1 MSFTKK
7 LLWGAAPLLLLF
19 ACHEGH
25 QSEMKATTTDN
36 IEALVV
42 NPSTPSPKDNTEEYS
57 RIVENNFLTAK
68 ENPLSTFSIDV
79 DRAAYS
85 NVRRFIEQGTLPPA
99 DAVRLEEMVNYFDYD
114 YQQPKNNDPVAVY
127 TEMSSCPWNSKH
139 RLIHIG
145 LKGKEIATENLPAA
159 NLVFLIDVSGS
170 MEEQNKLPL
179 VKASLKL
186 LTDQL
191 RDKDR
196 VAIVT
201 YAGAAGVALESTS
214 GSKKEKIK
222 DAIDNLDAGGGT
234 AGAEGILQACRIAHE
249 NFISNGGNNRVI
261 LATDGDFNI
270 GVSSDDELVSL
281 IEKERK
287 SNIFLTVL
295 GFGMGNYKDSKMQQM
310 ADKGN
315 GNHAYIDNMNEAR
328 KTLVN
333 EFGSSL
339 FTIAKDVKLQV
350 EFNPA
355 KVNAYRLIGYEKRML
370 AKEDFNND
378 EKDAGEM
385 GSGHT
390 VTALYEVIPFGVKDG
405 FANVDDL
412 KYQHQPKAKMTT
424 GLTDEIMTV
433 KIRYKTPE
441 GNISRLIVQPVTDE
455 NKSIENTSANF
466 RFSASVAE
474 FGLLL
479 RNSQF
484 KQNSDYKNVI
494 SLAENAKGDDKNGYR
509 AEFINLVKTAS
520 SLDKN

>member
-1 MSFTKK
+1 MSFKKK

-19 ACHEGH
+19 ACHEG
-25 QSEMKATTTDN
+25 QQQNNRTEDLAMTVEK
-36 IEALVV
+36 I
-42 NPSTPSPKDNTEEYS
+42 SPLPVADNTEEYS
-57 RIVENNFLTAK
+57 KIAENNFLTAK

-114 YQQPKNNDPVAVY
+114 YQQPKNDDPVAVY
-127 TEMSSCPWNSKH
+127 TEMSSCPWNNKH

-145 LKGKEIATENLPAA
+145 LKGKEISTENLPAA

-170 MEEQNKLPL
+170 MQDQNKLPL

-201 YAGAAGVALESTS
+201 YAGEAGVALESTP

-222 DAIDNLDAGGGT
+222 DAIDKLDAGGST
-234 AGAEGILQACRIAHE
+234 AGAEGILQAYKIAHE
-249 NFISNGGNNRVI
+249 NFIGNGGNNRVI
-261 LATDGDFNI
+261 LATDGDFNV

-295 GFGMGNYKDSKMQQM
+295 GFGMGNYKDSKMQQL

-333 EFGSSL
+333 EFGSNL

-355 KVNAYRLIGYEKRML
+355 KVNAYRLIGYENRML

-405 FANVDDL
+405 FANVDNL
-412 KYQHQPKAKMTT
+412 KYQDEPKAKMKTD
-424 GLTDEIMTV
+424 LTNEIMTV

-441 GNISRLIVQPVTDE
+441 GNISKLITQAVKDE

-494 SLAENAKGDDKNGYR
+494 ALAENAKGDDKNGYR

>member
-1 MSFTKK
+1 MPSTKK
-7 LLWGAAPLLLLF
+7 LFWGAAPLLLLL
-19 ACHEGH
+19 ACRQMNNRE
-25 QSEMKATTTDN
+25 QKEVASTMD
-36 IEALVV
+36 ALIVL
-42 NPSTPSPKDNTEEYS
+42 PAPADNTEEYS
-57 RIVENNFLTAK
+57 TIVENNFLPAK
-68 ENPLSTFSIDV
+68 QNPLSTFSIDV
-79 DRAAYS
+79 DRASYS

-114 YQQPKNNDPVAVY
+114 YQQPDNEDPVAVY
-127 TEMSSCPWNSKH
+127 TEMSACPWNNKH

-145 LKGKEIATENLPAA
+145 LKGKEIPVDNLPAA
-159 NLVFLIDVSGS
+159 NLVFLVDVSGS
-170 MEEQNKLPL
+170 MQEQNKLPL

-201 YAGAAGVALESTS
+201 YAGAAGIALESTA

-222 DAIDNLDAGGGT
+222 EAIDKLDAGGGT
-234 AGAEGILQACRIAHE
+234 AGAAGILQAYKIAHE
-249 NFISNGGNNRVI
+249 NFMGNGGNNRVI
-261 LATDGDFNI
+261 LATDGDFNV
-270 GVSSDDELVSL
+270 GVSSDEALVSL

-295 GFGMGNYKDSKMQQM
+295 GFGTGNYKDFKMQQL

-328 KTLVN
+328 KMLVK

-339 FTIAKDVKLQV
+339 FTIAKDVKLQI
-350 EFNPA
+350 EFNPK
-355 KVNAYRLIGYEKRML
+355 KVNAYRLIGYENRML
-370 AKEDFNND
+370 QKEDFNND

-390 VTALYEVIPFGVKDG
+390 VTALYEIIPFGVKDG
-405 FANVDDL
+405 FADVDAL
-412 KYQHQPKAKMTT
+412 KYQHEPKTKMTT
-424 GLTDEIMTV
+424 DLTNEIMTI
-433 KIRYKTPE
+433 KLRYKKPE
-441 GNISRLIVQPVTDE
+441 SNISKLITRAILDE
-455 NKSIENTSANF
+455 NKSIENTSDNF

-479 RNSQF
+479 RNSQY
-484 KQNSDYKNVI
+484 KENSDYKHVI
-494 SLAENAKGDDKNGYR
+494 ALAENAKGDDKEGYR